1 MDTNQPLTIIAICV
15 VVFFVARELFCWYW
29 KINEVVSLLTSIDNK
44 LDQYRPTTHSTKLRE
59 TNDASWAEPDADSK
73 IADDGYWN
81 SDGKWVQNRSL
92 PVGHEQ
98 KEQG

>member
-44 LDQYRPTTHSTKLRE
+44 LDQQQLSAHTTKSRE
-59 TNDASWAEPDADSK
+59 RNDACCTEPSADST
-73 IADDGYWN
+73 IANDGYWN
-81 SDGKWVQNRSL
+81 SDGKWVQN
-92 PVGHEQ
+92 G
-98 KEQG
+98 